1 MAEIELPLIAG
12 KPPLTLNQRLHWRE
26 KARRTGIVRGTVFVR
41 AKAAKLGSHDHIT
54 VRLHFAPGDTRRRDQ
69 DNLVATL
76 KPCLDGLVD
85 AQVIPDDTP
94 EYVAW
99 YSPEIHPG
107 PGQRRM
113 WLEVTTDDDRSPS
126 VDKGAAEPRANTR

>member
-1 MAEIELPLIAG
+1 MPEIDLPLIAG

-26 KARRTGIVRGTVFVR
+26 KARRTRLVRDTVWAR
-41 AKAAKLGSHDHIT
+41 AKEAKLGRHDHIT
-54 VRLHFAPGDTRRRDQ
+54 VRLHYAPGDTRRRDQ

-85 AQVIPDDTP
+85 AKVIPDDTP
-94 EYVAW
+94 LHVTW

-107 PGQRRM
+107 SGERRM
-113 WLEVTTDDDRSPS
+113 WLEVTLRAPEPPET
-126 VDKGAAEPRANTR
+126 AA